1 MMIVGSKKFVSIKDK
16 RVWKKGMAHLRKN
29 DRKIAEIIE
38 RMGYIE
44 LEWGPGDYHAL
55 VRSFI
60 SQQISGSAAE
70 SIYNKFIG
78 LYSGRMPTPK
88 EFLKTPQKRI
98 RGVGISPQ
106 KYSYIKDLSQR
117 IVSKKLSLEGLK
129 HMPDDQVV
137 ERLDEVKGI
146 GRWTAEMFLIFSLN
160 RADVF
165 PADDLGI
172 IKAVQKVYG
181 LRKMPERKKLDRL
194 SEKWRPY
201 RSVAT
206 IYLWWSLDSK
216 KE

>member
-1 MMIVGSKKFVSIKDK
+1 MAVEGDKFVSIKDK
-16 RVWKKGMAHLRKN
+16 RVWKKGMSHLKKK
-29 DRKIAEIIE
+29 DRKIAGIIE

-44 LEWGPGDYHAL
+44 LEWEPGDYQAL

-60 SQQISGSAAE
+60 SQQISGSAAD
-70 SIYNKFIG
+70 SIYGKFIG

-88 EFLKTPQKRI
+88 EFLKTPEKKI

-106 KYSYIKDLSQR
+106 KYSYIKDLSER
-117 IVSKKLSLEGLK
+117 IVSRKLSLQGLK
-129 HMPDDQVV
+129 RMPDDEVI
-137 ERLDEVKGI
+137 EMLDEVKGI

-165 PADDLGI
+165 PSDDLGI
-172 IKAVQKVYG
+172 IKAVQKAYG
-181 LRKMPERKKLDRL
+181 LRKLPDRKRLDKM

-206 IYLWWSLDSK
+206 IYLWRSLDSK